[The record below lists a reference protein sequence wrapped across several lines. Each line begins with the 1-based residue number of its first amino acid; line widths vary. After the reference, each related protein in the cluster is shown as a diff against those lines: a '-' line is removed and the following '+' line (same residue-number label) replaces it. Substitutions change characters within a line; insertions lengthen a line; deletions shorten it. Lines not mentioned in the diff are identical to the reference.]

1 MVKGLRYEKT
11 KKKERKNMMKKKLIG
26 FLKLKFQKNNIY
38 IYINEKN
45 NSEIQIILALLVQN
59 IVK

>member
-1 MVKGLRYEKT
+1 VVKGLRYEKT

-38 IYINEKN
+38 IY
-45 NSEIQIILALLVQN
+45 Q
-59 IVK
+59 